1 MPNENENENVVE
13 EEQQDND
20 KGAEAYIKEIKNL
33 KDNSVSKEDYEKMVD
48 ERNKLIK
55 ALVDGDEIDL
65 PDSNK
70 GDNPDLDKEIDSLRK
85 ELLTEETGLSNLD
98 YWTKTLSLREK
109 IIERDGEDAD
119 PFLPNSSQVD
129 VTEQDKAAVERV
141 VSCVKDCID
150 TAEGDDAAFVAL
162 MTARIKDDPI
172 SKVNAKRK

>member
-1 MPNENENENVVE
+1 MQDDNVEKTVV

-33 KDNSVSKEDYEKMVD
+33 KDNSVSKEDYDKMVD

-65 PDSNK
+65 PESDK
-70 GDNPDLDKEIDSLRK
+70 GANPDLDKEIDSLRK
-85 ELLTEETGLSNLD
+85 ELLTEETGLSNLA

-141 VSCVKDCID
+141 VSCVKDCIE